1 MARTWPVTRS
11 KAIALAAFDAIARPV
26 ASVLPR
32 SKSNSTGPIRNIL
45 VVEIWHL
52 GDVVLAT
59 PLLQN
64 LRRLFPHARICLLA
78 KEHAR
83 DLLRH
88 SDLVD
93 EVITYDFPWTASRD
107 KYKPARYHRNGMSA
121 LIGRLRA
128 EQFDVTLDC
137 RMDLRS
143 NVLTRATM
151 APRRIGYDF
160 GGGGFLLTDALPPSP
175 VTQHKVED
183 WLGLLAPLLPQD
195 GDQAPRDSQPR
206 LTVTHD
212 ERNEAATAMRSYGI
226 VEGDFVVGIHP
237 GGSHDAKRWATDNF
251 EMVGRSLAANHGAKL
266 VVFID
271 PTGTGSDMEVGH
283 DAAFVRTSIREMM
296 ALLTCCS
303 VLLCNDSGPMH
314 IAAALEVPVVAVFT
328 TGNPDWYGPRGLAH
342 QVVGKGASWGETAAV
357 DVDDVI
363 EALVHR
369 LESSRTSDRV
379 AWPAG

>member
-11 KAIALAAFDAIARPV
+11 KEIALAAFDAVAGPV
-26 ASVLPR
+26 ASVL
-32 SKSNSTGPIRNIL
+32 SKNRPHPTHPIRNIL
-45 VVEIWHL
+45 VVEIWHM

-59 PLLQN
+59 PLLRN
-64 LRRLFPHARICLLA
+64 LRRLFPGARICLLA

-83 DLLRH
+83 ELLRH
-88 SDLVD
+88 SGLVD

-107 KYKPARYHRNGMSA
+107 KYKPARYDRSAMSA

-128 EQFDVTLDC
+128 ENFDVTLDC

-175 VTQHKVED
+175 ATQHKVED
-183 WLGLLAPLLPQD
+183 WLGLLAPLLPLNGSHALD
-195 GDQAPRDSQPR
+195 DSQPR
-206 LTVTHD
+206 LRVTRD
-212 ERNEAATAMRSYGI
+212 ERSDAAGVMRSYGI
-226 VEGDFVVGIHP
+226 DEGDFVIGIHP
-237 GGSHDAKRWATDNF
+237 GGSHHAKRWATNNF
-251 EMVGRSLAANHGAKL
+251 EVVGRSLADNYGAKL

-271 PTGTGSDMEVGH
+271 PAGTGSDMQLGH
-283 DAAFVRTSIREMM
+283 DAAFLRTSIREMM
-296 ALLTCCS
+296 GLLTCCS

-314 IAAALEVPVVAVFT
+314 IAAALDVPVVAVFA

-369 LESSRTSDRV
+369 LELSRTSDRV
-379 AWPAG
+379 AWPDG